1 MITETKR
8 RVLDLFAKGR
18 EAYKLQRF
26 EEALRYFQEA
36 LALDP
41 DDGPSQ
47 TYVERCRHYLEE
59 PPPPNWDGVWVMK
72 TK

>member
-47 TYVERCRHYLEE
+47 TYAERCRHYLEE

-72 TK
+72 SK